1 MKKDDVNSFIAY
13 HHREGK
19 GNKEITTM
27 IADEFGIHY
36 GRSTVGERVRFMR
49 SNGTLGKYSCL
60 YHESMGEAKEKVAA
74 LNEVIA
80 MVSPTN
86 KPMGITEAELRAK
99 HDNTFILRE
108 KVKTLQKGM
117 FIQDADFIN
126 LCQFRS
132 GTGYRQA
139 CDHPEFQDYKGSA
152 GGRVYWGC
160 KEDIERLK
168 REGVLR

>member
-1 MKKDDVNSFIAY
+1 MNKRDDINAFIAY
-13 HHREGK
+13 HHRIGK
-19 GNKEITTM
+19 GNSEITKM
-27 IADEFGIHY
+27 IAEKFDIYY
-36 GRSTVGERVRFMR
+36 GKSTVGERISFMR
-49 SNGTLGKYSCL
+49 KNGTLQQYANKFDGIDDFEPVKY
-60 YHESMGEAKEKVAA
+60 EKT
-74 LNEVIA
+74 NDN
-80 MVSPTN
+80 PTPN
-86 KPMGITEAELRAK
+86 KPTMGITEAELRAK

-132 GTGYRQA
+132 GTGYRSA
-139 CDHPEFQDYKGSA
+139 LDHPEFQDYKGSA

-168 REGVLR
+168 REGVLRW